1 MSNIASVLGR
11 EILDS
16 RGNPTVE
23 VEVTLESGIVARAA
37 VPSGASTGSRE
48 ALEMRDG
55 DAKRYGGKGVLQA
68 VENVNGEI
76 ADALTGMDVLNQV
89 AIDNTLVDL
98 DDTDNKSR
106 LGANAMLGTSM
117 ACCRVA
123 SLYTGQ
129 TLYNYIGGVNAKVLP
144 APMMNIINGGVHAPN
159 NLDIQEFMIMPLR
172 AESFRDA
179 LRMGAEIFHTL
190 GAILKKDGHA
200 TSVGDEGGY
209 APNLK
214 SHDEAFAYIIRA
226 IEECG
231 YNPGAEVMIAIDAA
245 SSEFYKDG
253 KYVLAGEGKEFSSVE
268 MVQWLSE
275 FRKKYPLISIEDGCA
290 ESDWDGWS
298 MLTSAIGDNVQ
309 LVGDDLFVTNASI
322 LAEGIDKGIANSIL
336 VKLNQIGTVT
346 ETMDAVELAHNS
358 AYSTVISHRS
368 GETDDSFIADLAVG
382 VNAGQI
388 KTGSLCRSERM
399 SKYNQLLRIEEE
411 LGGHCE
417 YYGPMLADYYFP
429 VED

>member
-129 TLYNYIGGVNAKVLP
+129 TLYNYIGGV
-144 APMMNIINGGVHAPN
+144 
-159 NLDIQEFMIMPLR
+159 
-172 AESFRDA
+172 
-179 LRMGAEIFHTL
+179 
-190 GAILKKDGHA
+190 
-200 TSVGDEGGY
+200 
-209 APNLK
+209 
-214 SHDEAFAYIIRA
+214 
-226 IEECG
+226 
-231 YNPGAEVMIAIDAA
+231 
-245 SSEFYKDG
+245 
-253 KYVLAGEGKEFSSVE
+253 
-268 MVQWLSE
+268 
-275 FRKKYPLISIEDGCA
+275 
-290 ESDWDGWS
+290 
-298 MLTSAIGDNVQ
+298 
-309 LVGDDLFVTNASI
+309 
-322 LAEGIDKGIANSIL
+322 
-336 VKLNQIGTVT
+336 
-346 ETMDAVELAHNS
+346 
-358 AYSTVISHRS
+358 
-368 GETDDSFIADLAVG
+368 
-382 VNAGQI
+382 
-388 KTGSLCRSERM
+388 
-399 SKYNQLLRIEEE
+399 
-411 LGGHCE
+411 
-417 YYGPMLADYYFP
+417 
-429 VED
+429 